1 MKGLLF
7 IILFYITYL
16 SLLISGS
23 EFAMWLKPFLVPSLL
38 LLFLESPKKVLD
50 RTLIGAIGFSAI
62 GDLLLIFDGRSFF
75 ILGLLSFLLAH
86 LFYIWI
92 FKKRSNAITLNIK
105 NSFLGVIMLVYYVA
119 LMSYLWPHLGEMRIP
134 VMVYGLVISSM
145 LWMAAML
152 VTKPWGW
159 LLVMGAVLFV
169 VSDSLLSVRLFVNAF
184 DYDAFWVMLTYL
196 SAQLCLVYGLFSAED
211 ERS

>member
-92 FKKRSNAITLNIK
+92 FNKRSNAITLNIK
-105 NSFLGVIMLVYYVA
+105 NSFLGVIMLLYYVA
-119 LMSYLWPHLGEMRIP
+119 LMSYLWPHLGDMRIP

-152 VTKPWGW
+152 VTKSWGW

-196 SAQLCLVYGLFSAED
+196 SAQLCLVYGLFCAED

>member
-1 MKGLLF
+1 MDF
-7 IILFYITYL
+7 Q
-16 SLLISGS
+16 
-23 EFAMWLKPFLVPSLL
+23 
-38 LLFLESPKKVLD
+38 
-50 RTLIGAIGFSAI
+50 
-62 GDLLLIFDGRSFF
+62 
-75 ILGLLSFLLAH
+75 
-86 LFYIWI
+86 
-92 FKKRSNAITLNIK
+92 KRSNAITEYQKQL
-105 NSFLGVIMLVYYVA
+105 SDCHYARVLCS
-119 LMSYLWPHLGEMRIP
+119 LMYLWPHLGDMRIP

-152 VTKPWGW
+152 VTKSWGW

-196 SAQLCLVYGLFSAED
+196 SAQLCLVYGLFCAED

>member
-38 LLFLESPKKVLD
+38 LLFIESQKKVLD
-50 RTLIGAIGFSAI
+50 RTLIGAIGFSAL

-92 FKKRSNAITLNIK
+92 FKKRSNAITVNIK

-119 LMSYLWPHLGEMRIP
+119 LMSYLWPHLGDIRIP

-152 VTKPWGW
+152 VTKSWGW

-169 VSDSLLSVRLFVNAF
+169 ASDSLLSVRLFVNAF

-196 SAQLCLVYGLFSAED
+196 SAQLCLVYGLFRVED

>member
-1 MKGLLF
+1 MAQTLSRSFTF
-7 IILFYITYL
+7 ITFHRV
-16 SLLISGS
+16 S
-23 EFAMWLKPFLVPSLL
+23 
-38 LLFLESPKKVLD
+38 KKVLD
-50 RTLIGAIGFSAI
+50 RTLIGAIGFSAL

-119 LMSYLWPHLGEMRIP
+119 LMSYLWPHLGDMRIP

-152 VTKPWGW
+152 VTKSWGW

-169 VSDSLLSVRLFVNAF
+169 ASDSLLSVRLFVNAF

-196 SAQLCLVYGLFSAED
+196 GAQLCLVYGLFSAED
-211 ERS
+211 E